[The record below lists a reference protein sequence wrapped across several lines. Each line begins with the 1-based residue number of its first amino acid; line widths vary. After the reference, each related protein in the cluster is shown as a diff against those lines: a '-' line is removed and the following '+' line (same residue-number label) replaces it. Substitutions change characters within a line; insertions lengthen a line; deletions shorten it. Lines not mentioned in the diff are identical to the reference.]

1 MGILRSPQRMRPLR
15 ASLCR
20 KVQRVW
26 RKSNPRGA
34 RQRTTGRHRKR
45 AATARRTPPAAGA
58 LPRRPS
64 RGFAGGDDHR
74 KRRRQAKGRLAT
86 RGPGRQP
93 PERRVFMQSPR
104 SYNTDQPA
112 GRTTRTA
119 SRYAADVP
127 APPPRQRRREAPA
140 NPTTHYCADD
150 VALTRVRSS
159 LRPPWRPARR
169 GVASAPAAPASHLLG
184 LAAGPGAAG

>member
-1 MGILRSPQRMRPLR
+1 MTPRASAKVWPRNGTPNDPGAVGILRSPQRMRPLR

-74 KRRRQAKGRLAT
+74 TRRRQAKGRLTT

-104 SYNTDQPA
+104 CAVVVQHRPTGRSYDSH
-112 GRTTRTA
+112 GKSVRCG
-119 SRYAADVP
+119 P

-140 NPTTHYCADD
+140 TTHYC
-150 VALTRVRSS
+150 
-159 LRPPWRPARR
+159 
-169 GVASAPAAPASHLLG
+169 
-184 LAAGPGAAG
+184 